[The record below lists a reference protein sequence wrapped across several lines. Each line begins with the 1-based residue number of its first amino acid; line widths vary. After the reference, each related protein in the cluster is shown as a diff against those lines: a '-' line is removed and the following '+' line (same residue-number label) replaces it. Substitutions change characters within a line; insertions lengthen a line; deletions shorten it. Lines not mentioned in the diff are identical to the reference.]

1 MLFMAKI
8 VLHLPGDWS
17 KEKLQEMNLTERARS
32 MQFVKD
38 GVLKRIYRIVG
49 LRGNFSIWE
58 AETLEELHETL
69 TSLPLHPYMDIEIY
83 PLIRHTTTEAW
94 EAEFGAM
101 PEF

>member
-1 MLFMAKI
+1 
-8 VLHLPGDWS
+8 
-17 KEKLQEMNLTERARS
+17 